1 MFQTHGVE
9 IEGIDIEVIK
19 QFSLGIEVWALHQF
33 GAEESSVSDDDN
45 NNDLFTN
52 DHWGEIFI
60 KYPSAPLVVGGL
72 ALVVI
77 SGHRPGRSSM
87 ARR

>member
-1 MFQTHGVE
+1 MFETHGVE
-9 IEGIDIEVIK
+9 VEGIDIEVIR
-19 QFSLGIEVWALHQF
+19 QSSLGIEGWALHQF
-33 GAEESSVSDDDN
+33 GAEERIVSDDDD
-45 NNDLFTN
+45 NNDLFPN
-52 DHWGEIFI
+52 DHCDENII

-72 ALVVI
+72 APVVI